1 MDLAAAMA
9 RLRSGPMRAEPTRDG
24 GIILASRFALKD
36 FSRRLPSH
44 TVPESLGPERILRL
58 VILDMDGVLYRG
70 DQPIPGAAEFAKRLH
85 DAGALVRYATNNSM
99 FTRAV
104 YADRLRS
111 MGIAATTDEIVTST
125 SATIDHLRRHE
136 PSVRSVLAVGAQGMV
151 DELRTAG
158 LAVRHAGEPGDVSE
172 LKAVDAVVV
181 GLDPEINA
189 ARLDAASAAIRAGAR
204 FIATNA
210 DARYPTPTGFRPGAG
225 AIVGAL
231 ADATSVTPLV
241 IGKPA
246 PAMFATTLEGAGVT
260 PAEAVVIGDNP
271 ESDVAGAH
279 RSGIESI
286 LVLTGVTDADALDE
300 LTGELRPD
308 HVAADPA
315 AAWELLAGRLRAAR

>member
-1 MDLAAAMA
+1 
-9 RLRSGPMRAEPTRDG
+9 
-24 GIILASRFALKD
+24 
-36 FSRRLPSH
+36 
-44 TVPESLGPERILRL
+44 
-58 VILDMDGVLYRG
+58 
-70 DQPIPGAAEFAKRLH
+70 
-85 DAGALVRYATNNSM
+85 M
-99 FTRAV
+99 FTRAA

-111 MGIAATTDEIVTST
+111 MGIAATPDEIVTST

-136 PSVRSVLAVGAQGMV
+136 PSVRSVLAVGAQGML

-158 LAVRHAGEPGDVSE
+158 LAVRHAGVPSDVSE
-172 LKAVDAVVV
+172 LPAVDAVVV
-181 GLDPEINA
+181 GLDPEIDA
-189 ARLDAASAAIRAGAR
+189 SRLDAAADAIRAGAR

-225 AIVGAL
+225 AIVAAL
-231 ADATSVTPLV
+231 ADATGVTPLV

-286 LVLTGVTDADALDE
+286 LVLTGVTDADAVDE

-315 AAWELLAGRLRAAR
+315 AAWELLAGRLRAAD